1 MGGTTPSTGVIEEVL
16 AYAGEHSVPVMTIIR
31 PRGGNFVYN
40 DIELKIMHTDLI
52 EAKKLGTDGIVI
64 GCLTEDGWLDEE
76 ALDLFIE
83 TAEGLQ
89 ITFHMA
95 FDALSKENQFKAIDW
110 LAERGVTRILTHGG
124 PAGTPIEDNFD
135 HLKELIVYA
144 DQRILILPGGGISTE
159 NVQTVMDT
167 LKVTEVHGTKLFNFL
182 YLKSEVAVVLTAISL
197 FDFKQTNE
205 SFYLSLMINKC
216 NFLNKITHKHAGNIE
231 IN

>member
-1 MGGTTPSTGVIEEVL
+1 MIKEFCAENFTKIPQAIQKGANRIELCDNLAVGGTTPSTGVIEEVL
-16 AYAGEHSVPVMTIIR
+16 AYAGENSVPVMTIIR

-89 ITFHMA
+89 IPFHMA

-167 LKVTEVHGTKLFNFL
+167 LKVTEVHGTKI
-182 YLKSEVAVVLTAISL
+182 V
-197 FDFKQTNE
+197 
-205 SFYLSLMINKC
+205 
-216 NFLNKITHKHAGNIE
+216 
-231 IN
+231 

>member
-1 MGGTTPSTGVIEEVL
+1 MIKEFCAENFTKIPQAIQKGANRIELCDNLAVGGTTPSTGVIEEVL
-16 AYAGEHSVPVMTIIR
+16 AYAGENSVPVMTIIR

-135 HLKELIVYA
+135 HLKELIAYA

-167 LKVTEVHGTKLFNFL
+167 LKVTEVHGK
-182 YLKSEVAVVLTAISL
+182 
-197 FDFKQTNE
+197 
-205 SFYLSLMINKC
+205 
-216 NFLNKITHKHAGNIE
+216 KIV
-231 IN
+231 

>member
-1 MGGTTPSTGVIEEVL
+1 MIKEFCAENFTKIPQAIQKGANRIELCDNLAVGGTTPSTGVIEEVL
-16 AYAGEHSVPVMTIIR
+16 AYAGEHSVPAMTIIR

-135 HLKELIVYA
+135 HLKELIAYA

-167 LKVTEVHGTKLFNFL
+167 LKVTEVHGTKI
-182 YLKSEVAVVLTAISL
+182 V
-197 FDFKQTNE
+197 
-205 SFYLSLMINKC
+205 
-216 NFLNKITHKHAGNIE
+216 
-231 IN
+231 

>member
-1 MGGTTPSTGVIEEVL
+1 MIKEFCAENFTKIPQAIQKGANRIELCDNLAVGGTTPSTGVIEEVL
-16 AYAGEHSVPVMTIIR
+16 AYAGEHSVQVMTIIR

-167 LKVTEVHGTKLFNFL
+167 LKVTEVHGTKI
-182 YLKSEVAVVLTAISL
+182 V
-197 FDFKQTNE
+197 
-205 SFYLSLMINKC
+205 
-216 NFLNKITHKHAGNIE
+216 
-231 IN
+231 

>member
-1 MGGTTPSTGVIEEVL
+1 MIKEFCAENFTKIPQAIQKGANRIELCDNLAVGGTTPSTGVIEEVL
-16 AYAGEHSVPVMTIIR
+16 AYAGENSVPVMTIIR

-64 GCLTEDGWLDEE
+64 GCLTEDGGVDEE
-76 ALDLFIE
+76 ALDFFME

-89 ITFHMA
+89 STFPMA

-135 HLKELIVYA
+135 HLKELIAYA

-167 LKVTEVHGTKLFNFL
+167 LKVTEVHGTKI
-182 YLKSEVAVVLTAISL
+182 V
-197 FDFKQTNE
+197 
-205 SFYLSLMINKC
+205 
-216 NFLNKITHKHAGNIE
+216 
-231 IN
+231 

>member
-1 MGGTTPSTGVIEEVL
+1 VGGTTPSTGVIEEVL

-167 LKVTEVHGTKLFNFL
+167 LKVTEVHGTKI
-182 YLKSEVAVVLTAISL
+182 V
-197 FDFKQTNE
+197 
-205 SFYLSLMINKC
+205 
-216 NFLNKITHKHAGNIE
+216 
-231 IN
+231 

>member
-1 MGGTTPSTGVIEEVL
+1 
-16 AYAGEHSVPVMTIIR
+16 
-31 PRGGNFVYN
+31 
-40 DIELKIMHTDLI
+40 MHTDLI

-144 DQRILILPGGGISTE
+144 DQRILILPWRYFHRKRSNCDGHFKSHRSPWHKNCLISC
-159 NVQTVMDT
+159 
-167 LKVTEVHGTKLFNFL
+167 
-182 YLKSEVAVVLTAISL
+182 I
-197 FDFKQTNE
+197 
-205 SFYLSLMINKC
+205 
-216 NFLNKITHKHAGNIE
+216 
-231 IN
+231 